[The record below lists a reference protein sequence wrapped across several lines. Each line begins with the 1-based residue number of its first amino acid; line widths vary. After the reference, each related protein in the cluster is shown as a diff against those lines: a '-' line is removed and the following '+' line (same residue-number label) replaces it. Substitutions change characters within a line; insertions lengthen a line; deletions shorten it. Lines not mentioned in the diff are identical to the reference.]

1 MSGDGSDQNAAIP
14 GRLREL
20 YNRQIEQFRTYIAA
34 LEKQQAAIEAGIGEK
49 VLAYVEI
56 EEGIAAG
63 IISVQNVI
71 DPLESVYNEAGAEIA
86 ELKTAL
92 EGLKSRAAS
101 QAERNRD
108 LISAC
113 LADIGADI
121 AALRNNP
128 LAIAA
133 RRSLYHGAAS
143 LVDIEG

>member
-108 LISAC
+108 LISAR

-128 LAIAA
+128 LAAAA
-133 RRSLYHGAAS
+133 RRSLYHNAAP
-143 LVDIEG
+143 LIDIEG